1 MALVDPNS
9 ITNGQ
14 TIRFKSISTHD
25 NVILT
30 GKVVGIVN
38 YDIARAIEDVDT
50 YYLDVKKY
58 NPDLTAKEALTYL
71 VLHVAENDTTTVTRV
86 FATAWIDAGSLEII
100 EENTYV
106 TIKVYDVSEDRAKDI
121 LAAIQDLGYVAE
133 VVS

>member
-25 NVILT
+25 NVIWT

-38 YDIARAIEDVDT
+38 YDIARSIEDIDT

-58 NPDLTAKEALTYL
+58 NADLKAKEALTYL
-71 VLHVAENDTTTVTRV
+71 VLHVAENETTTVTRV
-86 FATAWIDAGSLEII
+86 FATAWIDEGSLEIV

-106 TIKVYDVSEDRAKDI
+106 TIKVYDVNSDRAKDI
-121 LAAIQDLGYVAE
+121 LTAIQDLGYVAE
-133 VVS
+133 IVS